1 MSDTPNPAVSP
12 KRNRWLRWAIEALL
26 VVALAAAFQAWQ
38 TRNAPRGPAPNFAG
52 QLIDGRDFD
61 LASWRAQHPGQ
72 AGLIYLWAGWCAIC
86 KTTAGTV
93 SSIAEDWPV
102 ITVAMQSG
110 PADKVAETMRQ
121 RGYAW
126 ATLPDPMAEVFLQY
140 GTRVV
145 PAFIIVDPAGNV
157 RAVTIGYTSEIGLR
171 LRLWWASLSAS

>member
-1 MSDTPNPAVSP
+1 MTDTPPPAKKAP
-12 KRNRWLRWAIEALL
+12 RWRRWALEALVLIAL
-26 VVALAAAFQAWQ
+26 VAAFQVWQ
-38 TRNAPRGPAPNFAG
+38 TRNAPRGPAPHFAG
-52 QLIDGRDFD
+52 QLVDGRDFD
-61 LASWRAQHPGQ
+61 LASWQAQHPGK
-72 AGLIYLWAGWCAIC
+72 AGLIYFWAGWCGIC

-93 SSIAEDWPV
+93 SSLNQDWPV

-121 RGYAW
+121 RGYDW
-126 ATLPDPMAEVFLQY
+126 ATLPDPMATVFLQY

-171 LRLWWASLSAS
+171 LRLWWASLSAT